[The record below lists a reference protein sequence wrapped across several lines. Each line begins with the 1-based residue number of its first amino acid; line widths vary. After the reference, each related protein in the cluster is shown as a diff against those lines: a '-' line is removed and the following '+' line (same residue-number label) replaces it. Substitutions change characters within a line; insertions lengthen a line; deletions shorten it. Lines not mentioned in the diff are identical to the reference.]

1 MLDSDYHQDWGLI
14 MRSRNILRRDSMTQ
28 RNKKVRSAIQFI
40 VDCQRGSSTDW
51 ISLYEWVDLIADTL
65 KVVCQWGSHCMVWNR
80 QIGVMLS
87 KHPAFS
93 KYYYRKSQIQIPMY
107 MIDII
112 G

>member
-1 MLDSDYHQDWGLI
+1 
-14 MRSRNILRRDSMTQ
+14 MTQ

-40 VDCQRGSSTDW
+40 VECQRGSPTDW
-51 ISLYEWVDLIADTL
+51 MSLYEWVDLIADTL

-107 MIDII
+107 MIDLID
-112 G
+112 GM